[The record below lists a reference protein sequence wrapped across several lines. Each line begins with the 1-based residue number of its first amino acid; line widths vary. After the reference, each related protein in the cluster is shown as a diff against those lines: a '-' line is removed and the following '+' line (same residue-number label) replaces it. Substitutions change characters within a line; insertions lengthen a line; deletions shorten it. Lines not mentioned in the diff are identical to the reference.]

1 MFLKLFPGG
10 KFEKR
15 LFSAFFNFKFYI
27 LELFRKSGEDFSLQN
42 IFHFKNFLK
51 NILEREIFSRFP
63 EKFQNVKFENVFSA
77 KLAVFIFPLKVSSPG
92 EREKFQNVNFSLGKV
107 PNVKLFTGK
116 KEKSSKM

>member
-15 LFSAFFNFKFYI
+15 LFFSVFQFQILHFGTFSAG
-27 LELFRKSGEDFSLQN
+27 RRFSLQN

-92 EREKFQNVNFSLGKV
+92 EREKFQNV
-107 PNVKLFTGK
+107 KLFTGK
-116 KEKSSKM
+116 SSKM